1 MISTMTD
8 EPQYAVE
15 ATQTS
20 LAILEALVDSNDP
33 VGVTALADIVGVS
46 KSVAHN
52 HLSTLRAAGYVV
64 KRSERYEASLRPLA
78 LGERTRDGFDFYQA
92 AKQQLDNLAAA
103 TGETATL
110 FVLEERGGVPVS
122 ISEPEG
128 GWSAPFRAGER
139 LPLHV
144 NAPGKAIL
152 ASLASDRVDRILD
165 ETDLV
170 APTSATIV
178 DPEELTDE
186 LRQIRDDGV
195 AFCRGE
201 QYEGV
206 IGVAAPL
213 SQING
218 SRIAAMGVCGP
229 VNRLN
234 GRYLREDITGQVLST
249 TKSVQV
255 DLTAN

>member
-1 MISTMTD
+1 MTD
-8 EPQYAVE
+8 EPKYAVE

-20 LAILEALVDSNDP
+20 VTVLEALVDATGP
-33 VGVTALADIVGVS
+33 VGVTELANTVGVS

-64 KRSERYEASLRPLA
+64 KRAEKYEASLRPLS
-78 LGERTRDGFDFYQA
+78 LGERTRDNLSFYQA

-110 FVLEERGGVPVS
+110 FVLEETAGVPVS
-122 ISEPEG
+122 ISEPED
-128 GWSAPFRAGER
+128 GWSVPFHAGDR

-144 NAPGKAIL
+144 NAPGKAL
-152 ASLASDRVDRILD
+152 LSSLPSDRVESILD
-165 ETDLV
+165 ERELV
-170 APTSATIV
+170 APTDATLV
-178 DPEELTDE
+178 NTEELIEE
-186 LRQIRDDGV
+186 LRRVRDDGI

-201 QYEGV
+201 QYEGI

-213 SQING
+213 PDVSG
-218 SRIAAMGVCGP
+218 DRIAALGICGP
-229 VNRLN
+229 VERLN

-249 TKSVQV
+249 TKSIQV
-255 DLTAN
+255 ALTSN

>member
-1 MISTMTD
+1 MTD
-8 EPQYAVE
+8 EPRYAVE

-20 LAILEALVDSNDP
+20 MAILEALVDAGGP
-33 VGVTALADIVGVS
+33 VGVTELAGVVGVS

-64 KRSERYEASLRPLA
+64 KRAEEYEASLRPLA
-78 LGERTRDGFDFYQA
+78 LGERTRDGLRFYQS
-92 AKQQLDNLAAA
+92 AKQHLDNLAAA

-110 FVLEERGGVPVS
+110 FVLEETAGVPVS
-122 ISEPEG
+122 ISEPED
-128 GWSAPFRAGER
+128 GWSTPFYAGER

-144 NAPGKAIL
+144 NAMGKALL
-152 ASLASDRVDRILD
+152 ASLPSDRVESILD

-170 APTSATIV
+170 APTDATIV
-178 DPEELTDE
+178 DPDELAEEL
-186 LRQIRDDGV
+186 RRIRDDGI

-201 QYEGV
+201 QYEGI

-213 SQING
+213 PDVSG
-218 SRIAAMGVCGP
+218 TRVAALGVSGP
-229 VNRLN
+229 VDRLN

-249 TKSVQV
+249 TKSIQV
-255 DLTAN
+255 NLTSN

>member
-1 MISTMTD
+1 MTD

-20 LAILEALVDSNDP
+20 VAILEALVEATGP
-33 VGVTALADIVGVS
+33 VGVTELSDTVGVS

-52 HLSTLRAAGYVV
+52 HLSTLRAAEYVV
-64 KRSERYEASLRPLA
+64 KRGGKYEPSLRPLA
-78 LGERTRDGFDFYQA
+78 LGERTREGLSFYQA

-110 FVLEERGGVPVS
+110 LVLEETAGVPVS
-122 ISEPEG
+122 IAEPED
-128 GWSAPFRAGER
+128 GWSVPFRAGER

-144 NAPGKAIL
+144 NAPGKALL
-152 ASLASDRVDRILD
+152 ASLPSDRVDAILS

-178 DPEELTDE
+178 DPDE
-186 LRQIRDDGV
+186 LSAELRRVRDDGI

-206 IGVAAPL
+206 VGVAAPL
-213 SQING
+213 PEVG
-218 SRIAAMGVCGP
+218 GDRVAALGVCGP
-229 VNRLN
+229 VERLN

-249 TKSVQV
+249 TKSIQV
-255 DLTAN
+255 NLTSN

>member
-1 MISTMTD
+1 MTD

-20 LAILEALVDSNDP
+20 VAILEALVDATGP
-33 VGVTALADIVGVS
+33 VGVTELANTVGVS

-64 KRSERYEASLRPLA
+64 KRAEKYEASLRPLS
-78 LGERTRDGFDFYQA
+78 LGERTRDNLSFYQA

-103 TGETATL
+103 TGETTTL
-110 FVLEERGGVPVS
+110 FVLEETAGVPVS
-122 ISEPEG
+122 ISEPTD
-128 GWSAPFRAGER
+128 GWSVPFHAGER

-144 NAPGKAIL
+144 NAMGKALL
-152 ASLASDRVDRILD
+152 ASLPSDRVDSILD
-165 ETDLV
+165 ETELI
-170 APTSATIV
+170 APTDATIV
-178 DPEELTDE
+178 DQDELTEEL
-186 LRQIRDDGV
+186 RRIRDDGI

-201 QYEGV
+201 QYEGI

-213 SQING
+213 SDVSGNRVAALG
-218 SRIAAMGVCGP
+218 IAGP
-229 VNRLN
+229 VERLN

-249 TKSVQV
+249 TKSIQV
-255 DLTAN
+255 TLTSN

>member
-1 MISTMTD
+1 MTD
-8 EPQYAVE
+8 EPRYAVD

-20 LAILEALVDSNDP
+20 LAILEALVDASGP
-33 VGVTALADIVGVS
+33 IGVTELADTVGVS

-64 KRSERYEASLRPLA
+64 KRAEQYEPSLRPLA
-78 LGERTRDGFDFYQA
+78 LGERTREGLSFYAA
-92 AKQQLDNLAAA
+92 AKEQLDNLAAA
-103 TGETATL
+103 TGETAIL
-110 FVLEERGGVPVS
+110 FVLEETGGVPVS
-122 ISEPEG
+122 ISEPED
-128 GWSAPFRAGER
+128 GWSVPFHAGER

-152 ASLASDRVDRILD
+152 SALPSDRVDSILD

-170 APTSATIV
+170 APTSATIAEP
-178 DPEELTDE
+178 DELTEEL
-186 LRQIRDDGV
+186 RRIRDDGI

-201 QYEGV
+201 QYEGI

-213 SQING
+213 AQISG
-218 SRIAAMGVCGP
+218 SRIAALGVCGP
-229 VNRLN
+229 VERLN

-249 TKSVQV
+249 TKSIQV
-255 DLTAN
+255 NLTAN

>member
-1 MISTMTD
+1 MTE

-20 LAILEALVDSNDP
+20 VAILEALVAEGGP
-33 VGVTALADIVGVS
+33 VGVTELANTVGVS

-64 KRSERYEASLRPLA
+64 KHAETYAASLRPLA
-78 LGERTRDGFDFYQA
+78 LGERTRDNLSFYQA

-110 FVLEERGGVPVS
+110 FVLEETAGVPVS
-122 ISEPEG
+122 ISEPED
-128 GWSAPFRAGER
+128 GWSVPFYAGER

-144 NAPGKAIL
+144 NAPGKAL
-152 ASLASDRVDRILD
+152 LSSLSSSRVKSILD
-165 ETDLV
+165 ERELV
-170 APTSATIV
+170 APTDATIV
-178 DPEELTDE
+178 APDELTEEL
-186 LRQIRDDGV
+186 RRIRDDGI

-201 QYEGV
+201 QYEGIV
-206 IGVAAPL
+206 GVAAPL
-213 SQING
+213 PDVGGN
-218 SRIAAMGVCGP
+218 RIAALGICGP
-229 VNRLN
+229 VERLN

-249 TKSVQV
+249 TKSIQV
-255 DLTAN
+255 ALTSN

>member
-1 MISTMTD
+1 MTD

-20 LAILEALVDSNDP
+20 LAILEALVDSNEP
-33 VGVTALADIVGVS
+33 VGVTELADMVDVS

-52 HLSTLRAAGYVV
+52 HLSTLRAAGYVL
-64 KRSERYEASLRPLA
+64 KRSERYESSLRPLA
-78 LGERTRDGFDFYQA
+78 LGERTRDGLGFYHA

-103 TGETATL
+103 TGETAIL
-110 FVLEERGGVPVS
+110 FVLEETDGVPVS
-122 ISEPEG
+122 ISEPED
-128 GWSAPFRAGER
+128 GWSAPFHAGER

-152 ASLASDRVDRILD
+152 ASLPSDRVDSILD
-165 ETDLV
+165 ETELV

-178 DPEELTDE
+178 DPSDLADE
-186 LRQIRDDGV
+186 LRRIRDDGI

-201 QYEGV
+201 QYEGI

-213 SQING
+213 PQISG
-218 SRIAAMGVCGP
+218 SRSAALGVCGP
-229 VNRLN
+229 VERLN

-249 TKSVQV
+249 TKSIQV
-255 DLTAN
+255 TLTSNS

>member
-1 MISTMTD
+1 MTD
-8 EPQYAVE
+8 EPRYAVE

-33 VGVTALADIVGVS
+33 VGVTELAETVGVS
-46 KSVAHN
+46 KSVTHN

-64 KRSERYEASLRPLA
+64 KRSEQYEASLRPLA
-78 LGERTRDGFDFYQA
+78 LGERTRDGFGFYQA

-122 ISEPEG
+122 ISEPED

-152 ASLASDRVDRILD
+152 ASLPGDRVDAILD
-165 ETDLV
+165 GADLV

-178 DPEELTDE
+178 DPEDLTEE
-186 LRQIRDDGV
+186 LRRIRDDGV

-201 QYEGV
+201 QYEGIV
-206 IGVAAPL
+206 GVAAPL
-213 SQING
+213 PQISG
-218 SRIAAMGVCGP
+218 GRIAALGVCGP
-229 VNRLN
+229 VERLN

-255 DLTAN
+255 DLTSS

>member
-1 MISTMTD
+1 MTD

-20 LAILEALVDSNDP
+20 VAILEALVDAVGP
-33 VGVTALADIVGVS
+33 AGVTELANTVGVS

-64 KRSERYEASLRPLA
+64 KRAEKYEASLRPLA
-78 LGERTRDGFDFYQA
+78 LGERTRDNLSFYQA

-110 FVLEERGGVPVS
+110 FVLEETAGVPVS
-122 ISEPEG
+122 ISEPED
-128 GWSAPFRAGER
+128 GWSVPFRAGER

-144 NAPGKAIL
+144 NAPGKAL
-152 ASLASDRVDRILD
+152 LSSLPSNRVDSILG
-165 ETDLV
+165 EKKLV
-170 APTSATIV
+170 APTDATIV
-178 DPEELTDE
+178 DPDELTEELH
-186 LRQIRDDGV
+186 RIRDDGI

-201 QYEGV
+201 QYEGI

-213 SQING
+213 PDVRDN
-218 SRIAAMGVCGP
+218 RIAALGISGP
-229 VNRLN
+229 VERLN

-249 TKSVQV
+249 TKSIQV
-255 DLTAN
+255 TLTSN

>member
-1 MISTMTD
+1 MTD
-8 EPQYAVE
+8 EPQYAVD

-20 LAILEALVDSNDP
+20 LAILETLVDATES
-33 VGVTALADIVGVS
+33 VGVTEIADTVGVS
-46 KSVAHN
+46 KSVVHN
-52 HLSTLRAAGYVV
+52 HLATLRAAGYVI

-78 LGERTRDGFDFYQA
+78 LGERTREGLNFYQP

-110 FVLEERGGVPVS
+110 FVLEETAGVPVS
-122 ISEPEG
+122 ISEPED
-128 GWSAPFRAGER
+128 GWSVPFHAGER

-144 NAPGKAIL
+144 NAPGKSIL
-152 ASLASDRVDRILD
+152 ASLSASRVDSILD
-165 ETDLV
+165 ETELI

-178 DPEELTDE
+178 DPDELTEEL
-186 LRQIRDDGV
+186 RRIRDDGI

-201 QYEGV
+201 QYEGI

-213 SQING
+213 PAVG
-218 SRIAAMGVCGP
+218 EERVAALGICGP
-229 VNRLN
+229 VERLN

-249 TKSVQV
+249 TKSIQV